1 MSNELTPGPGVTFT
15 GERPSI
21 DAPDLPQKP
30 YEFVMETEVE
40 SLEKMHKVA
49 RHRKF
54 EIHVDEP
61 AHQGRRQ
68 LSAAAHLRGRRSR
81 FLTTHPG
88 VAVRDHDEDPNY
100 ESQGS
105 GADPI

>member
-1 MSNELTPGPGVTFT
+1 MSNQPAPGPGVSFT

-61 AHQGRRQ
+61 AHLKGDDSYPQP
-68 LSAAAHLRGRRSR
+68 LIYVAAGL
-81 FLTTHPG
+81 
-88 VAVRDHDEDPNY
+88 
-100 ESQGS
+100 GS
-105 GADPI
+105 

>member
-1 MSNELTPGPGVTFT
+1 MSNQPAPAPGVSFT

-61 AHQGRRQ
+61 THLKGDDNYPQP
-68 LSAAAHLRGRRSR
+68 LIYVAAGL
-81 FLTTHPG
+81 
-88 VAVRDHDEDPNY
+88 
-100 ESQGS
+100 GS
-105 GADPI
+105 

>member
-1 MSNELTPGPGVTFT
+1 MSSQSEAGPGVRVI

-21 DAPDLPQKP
+21 DVPELPQKP

-61 AHQGRRQ
+61 AHLKGDDNYPQP
-68 LSAAAHLRGRRSR
+68 LIY
-81 FLTTHPG
+81 
-88 VAVRDHDEDPNY
+88 VA
-100 ESQGS
+100 S
-105 GADPI
+105 GLGA

>member
-1 MSNELTPGPGVTFT
+1 MSSQPEPGPGVRVI

-21 DAPDLPQKP
+21 DVPELPSRP

-49 RHRKF
+49 RHRQF

-61 AHQGRRQ
+61 AH
-68 LSAAAHLRGRRSR
+68 LRGEDNYPQP
-81 FLTTHPG
+81 LIY
-88 VAVRDHDEDPNY
+88 VAAGL
-100 ESQGS
+100 GS
-105 GADPI
+105 

>member
-1 MSNELTPGPGVTFT
+1 MKSNEAGPGVRVLS
-15 GERPSI
+15 ERPSL
-21 DAPDLPQKP
+21 DQPELPKGT

-61 AHQGRRQ
+61 AHLKGDDNHPQP
-68 LSAAAHLRGRRSR
+68 LIYVAAGL
-81 FLTTHPG
+81 
-88 VAVRDHDEDPNY
+88 
-100 ESQGS
+100 
-105 GADPI
+105 GA

>member
-1 MSNELTPGPGVTFT
+1 MSSAPKEGPGVRVI

-21 DAPDLPQKP
+21 DAPELPREP

-40 SLEKMHKVA
+40 SLEKMHKVG

-61 AHQGRRQ
+61 AHLKGDDN
-68 LSAAAHLRGRRSR
+68 
-81 FLTTHPG
+81 HPQPLIY
-88 VAVRDHDEDPNY
+88 VAT
-100 ESQGS
+100 GL
-105 GADPI
+105 GA

>member
-1 MSNELTPGPGVTFT
+1 MSSQPETGPGVCVI

-21 DAPDLPQKP
+21 DAPELPPKP

-61 AHQGRRQ
+61 AHLKGDDNYPQP
-68 LSAAAHLRGRRSR
+68 LIY
-81 FLTTHPG
+81 
-88 VAVRDHDEDPNY
+88 VA
-100 ESQGS
+100 S
-105 GADPI
+105 GLGA

>member
-1 MSNELTPGPGVTFT
+1 MNKPSELSSGVSFT

-21 DAPDLPQKP
+21 DAAELPAKP

-40 SLEKMHKVA
+40 SLEKMHKVG

-61 AHQGRRQ
+61 AHLKG
-68 LSAAAHLRGRRSR
+68 
-81 FLTTHPG
+81 
-88 VAVRDHDEDPNY
+88 DDNY
-100 ESQGS
+100 PQPLIYLATGL
-105 GADPI
+105 GA

>member
-1 MSNELTPGPGVTFT
+1 MADAPDVGLGVVVRT
-15 GERPSI
+15 ERPSL
-21 DAPDLPQKP
+21 DAPDLPGRP

-61 AHQGRRQ
+61 AHLKGDDQYPQ
-68 LSAAAHLRGRRSR
+68 PLIYVAAGL
-81 FLTTHPG
+81 
-88 VAVRDHDEDPNY
+88 
-100 ESQGS
+100 GS
-105 GADPI
+105 

>member
-1 MSNELTPGPGVTFT
+1 MSNQPAPGPGVSFT

-61 AHQGRRQ
+61 AHLKGDDNYPQPLIYVASG
-68 LSAAAHLRGRRSR
+68 
-81 FLTTHPG
+81 PG
-88 VAVRDHDEDPNY
+88 A
-100 ESQGS
+100 
-105 GADPI
+105 

>member
-1 MSNELTPGPGVTFT
+1 MSKQPEPGPGVSFT

-40 SLEKMHKVA
+40 SLERMHKVA
-49 RHRKF
+49 RPRKF

-61 AHQGRRQ
+61 AHLKGDDNFPQP
-68 LSAAAHLRGRRSR
+68 LIY
-81 FLTTHPG
+81 
-88 VAVRDHDEDPNY
+88 VA
-100 ESQGS
+100 S
-105 GADPI
+105 GLGA

>member
-1 MSNELTPGPGVTFT
+1 MSSAAEAGPGVRVI

-21 DAPDLPQKP
+21 DAPELPAQP

-61 AHQGRRQ
+61 AHLKGDDNHPQP
-68 LSAAAHLRGRRSR
+68 LIYVAAGL
-81 FLTTHPG
+81 
-88 VAVRDHDEDPNY
+88 
-100 ESQGS
+100 
-105 GADPI
+105 GA

>member
-1 MSNELTPGPGVTFT
+1 MSNQPALGPGVSFT

-61 AHQGRRQ
+61 AHLKGDDNYPQP
-68 LSAAAHLRGRRSR
+68 LIY
-81 FLTTHPG
+81 
-88 VAVRDHDEDPNY
+88 VA
-100 ESQGS
+100 S
-105 GADPI
+105 GLGA

>member
-1 MSNELTPGPGVTFT
+1 MSTTPEPGPGVRFL

-21 DAPDLPQKP
+21 DAPARP

-61 AHQGRRQ
+61 AHLKGDDNYPQP
-68 LSAAAHLRGRRSR
+68 LIYVAAGL
-81 FLTTHPG
+81 
-88 VAVRDHDEDPNY
+88 
-100 ESQGS
+100 GS
-105 GADPI
+105 

>member
-1 MSNELTPGPGVTFT
+1 MSIPPESGPGVRFLS
-15 GERPSI
+15 ERPSI
-21 DAPDLPQKP
+21 DAPELPPQP

-61 AHQGRRQ
+61 AHLKGDDNYPQP
-68 LSAAAHLRGRRSR
+68 LIY
-81 FLTTHPG
+81 
-88 VAVRDHDEDPNY
+88 VA
-100 ESQGS
+100 S
-105 GADPI
+105 GLGA

>member
-1 MSNELTPGPGVTFT
+1 MSHPPEHGPGVTFT

-49 RHRKF
+49 RHRRF
-54 EIHVDEP
+54 EIHVVEP
-61 AHQGRRQ
+61 AHLKG
-68 LSAAAHLRGRRSR
+68 
-81 FLTTHPG
+81 
-88 VAVRDHDEDPNY
+88 DDNY
-100 ESQGS
+100 PQPLIYLAS
-105 GADPI
+105 GLGA

>member
-1 MSNELTPGPGVTFT
+1 MEHPRSTEPGPGVAFK

-30 YEFVMETEVE
+30 CEFVMETAVE
-40 SLEKMHKVA
+40 SIDKMHKVG

-61 AHQGRRQ
+61 AHRKGDDNYPQP
-68 LSAAAHLRGRRSR
+68 LIY
-81 FLTTHPG
+81 
-88 VAVRDHDEDPNY
+88 VAT
-100 ESQGS
+100 GL
-105 GADPI
+105 GA

>member
-1 MSNELTPGPGVTFT
+1 MQTATVRAEFRYRMQKIISGEYMMETNSGAPGVTFL

-21 DAPDLPQKP
+21 DAPELPQKP
-30 YEFVMETEVE
+30 YEFVMEVDVE

-61 AHQGRRQ
+61 P
-68 LSAAAHLRGRRSR
+68 HLKGDDN
-81 FLTTHPG
+81 HPQPLIY
-88 VAVRDHDEDPNY
+88 VAT
-100 ESQGS
+100 GI
-105 GADPI
+105 GA

>member
-1 MSNELTPGPGVTFT
+1 MSNQPAPGPGVSFT

-49 RHRKF
+49 RHRAF

-61 AHQGRRQ
+61 AHLKGDDNYPQP
-68 LSAAAHLRGRRSR
+68 LIY
-81 FLTTHPG
+81 
-88 VAVRDHDEDPNY
+88 VA
-100 ESQGS
+100 S
-105 GADPI
+105 GLGA

>member
-1 MSNELTPGPGVTFT
+1 MSNPSEPGPGVHFIS
-15 GERPSI
+15 ERPSI
-21 DAPDLPQKP
+21 DAPELPARP

-61 AHQGRRQ
+61 AHLKGDDNFPQP
-68 LSAAAHLRGRRSR
+68 LIYVAAGL
-81 FLTTHPG
+81 
-88 VAVRDHDEDPNY
+88 
-100 ESQGS
+100 GS
-105 GADPI
+105 

>member
-1 MSNELTPGPGVTFT
+1 MSNQPAPGPGVSFS

-30 YEFVMETEVE
+30 YEFLMETEVE

-61 AHQGRRQ
+61 AHLKGDDNYPQP
-68 LSAAAHLRGRRSR
+68 LIY
-81 FLTTHPG
+81 
-88 VAVRDHDEDPNY
+88 VA
-100 ESQGS
+100 S
-105 GADPI
+105 GLGA

>member
-1 MSNELTPGPGVTFT
+1 MSRQSEAAPGVRVI

-21 DAPDLPQKP
+21 DAPELPPQP

-49 RHRKF
+49 RHRQF

-61 AHQGRRQ
+61 AHLKGDDNYPQP
-68 LSAAAHLRGRRSR
+68 LIY
-81 FLTTHPG
+81 
-88 VAVRDHDEDPNY
+88 VA
-100 ESQGS
+100 S
-105 GADPI
+105 GLGA

>member
-1 MSNELTPGPGVTFT
+1 MSNPAESGPGVRFA

-21 DAPDLPQKP
+21 DAPELPAKP

-40 SLEKMHKVA
+40 SLEKMHKVG

-61 AHQGRRQ
+61 AHLKGDDN
-68 LSAAAHLRGRRSR
+68 
-81 FLTTHPG
+81 HPQPLIY
-88 VAVRDHDEDPNY
+88 VAT
-100 ESQGS
+100 GL
-105 GADPI
+105 GA

>member
-1 MSNELTPGPGVTFT
+1 MSAKEAGPGVKVLS
-15 GERPSI
+15 ERPSV
-21 DAPDLPQKP
+21 DSPELPQRP

-61 AHQGRRQ
+61 EHLKGDDNHPQP
-68 LSAAAHLRGRRSR
+68 LIYVAAGL
-81 FLTTHPG
+81 
-88 VAVRDHDEDPNY
+88 
-100 ESQGS
+100 
-105 GADPI
+105 GA

>member
-1 MSNELTPGPGVTFT
+1 MSNQPAPGPGVSFT

-21 DAPDLPQKP
+21 DAPDLPQKA

-61 AHQGRRQ
+61 AHLKGDDNYPQP
-68 LSAAAHLRGRRSR
+68 LIYVAAGL
-81 FLTTHPG
+81 
-88 VAVRDHDEDPNY
+88 
-100 ESQGS
+100 
-105 GADPI
+105 GA

>member
-1 MSNELTPGPGVTFT
+1 MSSQPETGPGVRVI

-21 DAPDLPQKP
+21 DVPELPAKP

-61 AHQGRRQ
+61 AHLKGDDNYPQP
-68 LSAAAHLRGRRSR
+68 LIY
-81 FLTTHPG
+81 
-88 VAVRDHDEDPNY
+88 VA
-100 ESQGS
+100 S
-105 GADPI
+105 GLGA